1 MNDSLYIAATGM
13 QAQQLDIDTVANNIV
28 NLNTMGFKA
37 GRVNFQEMMHVDPI
51 AQASSNLTNIP
62 GTPNTQGIGISV
74 SSVTKDFSAG
84 TLAQTNSPLDIAIN
98 GSGFIEVTLADGSH
112 AYSRGGTL
120 QISKDSYL
128 ATSNGYVLKPS
139 IHVPAN
145 ISALTIDINGKVS
158 VQTTP
163 QAQPIDVGQIE
174 LVHFANPSDLKSVG
188 SGIYTPTETSGQA
201 VYGKPGTQGFG
212 TVQQGALE
220 NSNVTLANEMVTL
233 MIAQRAYELS
243 SKVAQISDEL
253 MSLTNNLR
261 R

>member
-13 QAQQLDIDTVANNIV
+13 QVQQQDIDTVANNIV

-37 GRVNFQEMMHVDPI
+37 SRVNFQEMMSVDGTTLPTN
-51 AQASSNLTNIP
+51 STTNIP
-62 GTPNTQGIGISV
+62 GTANSHGIGIAVTSV
-74 SSVTKDFSAG
+74 NKDFSAG
-84 TLAQTNSPLDIAIN
+84 TLTQTNSPMDIAIN

-120 QISKDSYL
+120 QITKDSYL

-145 ISALTIDINGKVS
+145 ISAISIDVNGKVS
-158 VQTTP
+158 VQTSP

-174 LVHFANPSDLKSVG
+174 LANFSNPSALKSVG
-188 SGIYTPTETSGQA
+188 NGVYTPTDTSGQA
-201 VYGKPGTQGFG
+201 VFGKPGVQGFG
-212 TVQQGALE
+212 AVQQGSLE

-233 MIAQRAYELS
+233 MVAQRAYELS
-243 SKVAQISDEL
+243 SKVAQISDEI